1 MDLKPFNFDRR
12 REVAVVVGAGATR
25 GAHFIT
31 PGTVC
36 KPPLDGDFFQLLRS
50 SGLSGHE
57 VRKLLEF
64 VVREF
69 GSIDVGMETFYSQ
82 AYLYDQFLHDV
93 PAGGGVGGA
102 LMCGILPTSGGF
114 SRSCLG

>member
-1 MDLKPFNFDRR
+1 
-12 REVAVVVGAGATR
+12 
-25 GAHFIT
+25 
-31 PGTVC
+31 
-36 KPPLDGDFFQLLRS
+36 
-50 SGLSGHE
+50 
-57 VRKLLEF
+57 
-64 VVREF
+64 
-69 GSIDVGMETFYSQ
+69 METFYSQ